1 MALVLCKGVSLS
13 YENKIVMTD
22 LSFQIEKGD
31 YCCITGENGS
41 GKSTLI
47 KAILSLKTINSGTI
61 LFEEGLNRREIGY
74 LPQQT
79 IVQKDF
85 PASVWEVV
93 LSGCLNRR
101 KILPFYTAEDKK
113 RAIENMNKLGI
124 AHLKKEC
131 YRDLSGGQQQRVL
144 LARALCA
151 TEKLLLLDEPM
162 AGLDPLVTQ
171 ELYEL
176 IEKLNK
182 TGITVI
188 MVTHDLPSAVKYA
201 THILHLQEGEYYYGA
216 TRDYIH
222 SEVGRRFLG
231 EIKCDHCGGEI

>member
-1 MALVLCKGVSLS
+1 MAIISCNQVSLS

-22 LSFQIEKGD
+22 LSFKINKGD
-31 YCCITGENGS
+31 YCCIAGENGS

-47 KAILSLKTINSGTI
+47 KAILSLKSISGGEI
-61 LFEEGLNRREIGY
+61 LFGDGLARKEIGY

-85 PASVWEVV
+85 PASVWEIV
-93 LSGCLNRR
+93 LSGCLN
-101 KILPFYTAEDKK
+101 KKNILPFFTTRDKK
-113 RAIENMNKLGI
+113 RATENMAKLGI
-124 AHLKKEC
+124 LNLKKAC
-131 YRDLSGGQQQRVL
+131 YRELSGGQQQRVL

-171 ELYEL
+171 EMYGL
-176 IEKLNK
+176 ISDLNK

-188 MVTHDLPSAVKYA
+188 MVTHDLSAAIKYA
-201 THILHLQEGEYYYGA
+201 PHILHLQEGKYYFGS
-216 TRDYIH
+216 TKEYIH
-222 SEVGRRFLG
+222 SDVGRKFLG
-231 EIKCDHCGGEI
+231 EIKCDQCGGEI